1 MNNIRRTIC
10 AFLLSALV
18 TATHAMASGP
28 VDVKLAF
35 DEASVLPRM
44 PTGLTVTVTNGSTK
58 ALHLPSSIFLLAT
71 NEAGETVVLNAYSGS
86 MVVARVAES
95 ERNVAPGASHEFRF
109 DAESVSVGSP
119 WLVDTR
125 LSKPGMYRLRA
136 VFGETE
142 TDPGAV
148 IDNVTPQGDFDR
160 TNGLF
165 SDVATMKVAV
175 VSDDDR
181 AVWQWLKERPHE
193 GPIPTGF
200 PAFVID
206 HHPQSGYALYASVW
220 YGPVD
225 FETQARL
232 MEGVIKRFKAS
243 PFTEQVQLNLLQ
255 RYRIA
260 AMDSHSGRRIRETA
274 ERYQKARDLAA
285 DLIEN
290 AHSAVVRKQ
299 AKEFLETTPTREE
312 VLHPQSHEQEN

>member
-1 MNNIRRTIC
+1 MDNMRKTIGT
-10 AFLLSALV
+10 FLLSVL
-18 TATHAMASGP
+18 TIATSAAAGGP
-28 VDVKLAF
+28 IDVRLTL

-44 PTGLTVTVTNGSTK
+44 PTGLTITVTNGSNS
-58 ALHLPSSIFLLAT
+58 ALHLPSAIFLLAT

-86 MVVARVAES
+86 MAVARVAEDS
-95 ERNVAPGASHEFRF
+95 REVAPGASHEFRF

-148 IDNVTPQGDFDR
+148 INNVTQQGDFDR
-160 TNGLF
+160 SNGLF
-165 SDVATMKVAV
+165 SDVATLNVAV
-175 VSDDDR
+175 VSEEDR
-181 AVWQWLKERPHE
+181 AVWQWLKDRPNE

-220 YGPVD
+220 YGPTD
-225 FETQARL
+225 FETKATL
-232 MEGVIKRFKAS
+232 MQGVIKRFKTS
-243 PFTEQVQLNLLQ
+243 PFTEEVQLNLLQ

-260 AMDSHSGRRIRETA
+260 AMESEGGHRVKEAAD
-274 ERYQKARDLAA
+274 RYQKARDLAA

-299 AKEFLETTPTREE
+299 AQGFLETTPTREE
-312 VLHPQSHEQEN
+312 VLHPPEKEN